1 MELKDLVDAVCL
13 PHRFQRSLEGQK
25 RMRAPRKHTL
35 NLDVPNQ
42 EKEPRIGF
50 QSRGHG
56 INSLEAV
63 PGGRYLVSGE
73 GSGWLRL
80 WDLGPALSG
89 HIAPMLSLYLSA
101 PIAGIWMQ
109 RSIRSASIIVIAAV
123 TETYTA
129 DYVSVHVDI
138 VELTISPVEGES
150 AFERIAASVL
160 PDYNLWI
167 LEGDYFIVVDT
178 QLQIRI
184 FNWKLGKWGHVH
196 DPANA
201 PDLSSP
207 VCVMSVFRVCTSL
220 TNGLYL

>member
-13 PHRFQRSLEGQK
+13 PHRFQRGLEGQK

-35 NLDVPNQ
+35 NLSVTKAEN
-42 EKEPRIGF
+42 EARVGF
-50 QSRGHG
+50 QSRGPG

-73 GSGWLRL
+73 GNGWLRF
-80 WDLGPALSG
+80 WDLGPELSG
-89 HIAPMLSLYLSA
+89 RIDPKLSLHLAA

-129 DYVSVHVDI
+129 DLVSVHVHI
-138 VELTISPVEGES
+138 VELTIASVEGER
-150 AFERIAASVL
+150 AFQTVAESVL

-167 LEGDYFIVVDT
+167 LEGDYFIIVDT

-201 PDLSSP
+201 PDPSSS
-207 VCVMSVFRVCTSL
+207 VCAMSASRVSTLL
-220 TNGLYL
+220 TNDLYL